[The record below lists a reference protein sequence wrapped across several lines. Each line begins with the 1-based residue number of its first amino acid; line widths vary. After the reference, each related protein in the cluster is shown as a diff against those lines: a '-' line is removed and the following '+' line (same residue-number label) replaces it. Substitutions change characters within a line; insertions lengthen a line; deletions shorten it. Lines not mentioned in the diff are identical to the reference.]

1 MITAQ
6 PEGLEQISLDLKKS
20 AEILEDITGQIM
32 RLAGE
37 MLDDF
42 QIEEIS
48 GNPEIKSMVVSV
60 NNDTAR
66 TADRLYSFS
75 QAVSDALISYN
86 EIERK
91 SCEKIERINC
101 TIDSLSAELGSLY
114 SVKNTAIPDVSPN
127 EEMQRN
133 TELLVTGSVQELQ
146 MTNIAAISK
155 VINEKYFVSAV
166 KEPGSNDGDED
177 EDSE

>member
-6 PEGLEQISLDLKKS
+6 PEGLEQISLDLRKS

-86 EIERK
+86 EI
-91 SCEKIERINC
+91 
-101 TIDSLSAELGSLY
+101 
-114 SVKNTAIPDVSPN
+114 
-127 EEMQRN
+127 
-133 TELLVTGSVQELQ
+133 
-146 MTNIAAISK
+146 
-155 VINEKYFVSAV
+155 
-166 KEPGSNDGDED
+166 
-177 EDSE
+177 

>member
-6 PEGLEQISLDLKKS
+6 PEGLEQISLDLRKS

-66 TADRLYSFS
+66 SS
-75 QAVSDALISYN
+75 P
-86 EIERK
+86 
-91 SCEKIERINC
+91 
-101 TIDSLSAELGSLY
+101 
-114 SVKNTAIPDVSPN
+114 AIPIFW
-127 EEMQRN
+127 RN
-133 TELLVTGSVQELQ
+133 ITRRL
-146 MTNIAAISK
+146 TNGVRKFGLSR
-155 VINEKYFVSAV
+155 AV
-166 KEPGSNDGDED
+166 
-177 EDSE
+177 

>member
-66 TADRLYSFS
+66 SSPA
-75 QAVSDALISYN
+75 IP
-86 EIERK
+86 
-91 SCEKIERINC
+91 NC
-101 TIDSLSAELGSLY
+101 L
-114 SVKNTAIPDVSPN
+114 KNTIRRLMNGVRKFGLSRAVLPQAAAPKILTVTIRCALMPVRICRIFPN
-127 EEMQRN
+127 
-133 TELLVTGSVQELQ
+133 
-146 MTNIAAISK
+146 
-155 VINEKYFVSAV
+155 
-166 KEPGSNDGDED
+166 D
-177 EDSE
+177 